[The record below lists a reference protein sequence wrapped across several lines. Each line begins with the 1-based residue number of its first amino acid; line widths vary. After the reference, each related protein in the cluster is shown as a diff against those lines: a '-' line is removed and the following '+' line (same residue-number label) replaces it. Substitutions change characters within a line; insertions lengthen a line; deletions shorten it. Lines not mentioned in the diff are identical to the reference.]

1 MTSRNCFISIL
12 IPVYN
17 GGKTLAVCLESV
29 YKSAY
34 TQFEC
39 IVVDDH
45 SSDDSTVIAEA
56 FNTRII
62 RLEEQMGA
70 AFARNKGAEAARG
83 NVLLFI
89 DSDVKIYPD
98 SLEKIVKT
106 FEENPDIAA
115 LFGSYDDQ
123 PGCPDFF
130 SQYKNLFHHYTH
142 QISREDASTFWSGCG
157 AIKREVFK
165 EVGGFNQRRYAN
177 ASIEDIEL
185 GSRLT
190 SRGYRVLL
198 CKDLQVKHLKQWT
211 FISLLRADI
220 FYRAVPWSKLM
231 LERHE
236 IIRDLNLQMSDRISA
251 GLVCMSVGILPFSLS
266 RPRLLYIILLLL
278 TIVAG
283 LNYKLYRFFLE
294 RKGWRFVAPVFVMHM
309 LYYLYS
315 SLTFALCWLTHIFS
329 EKKVLFKSGSGR

>member
-1 MTSRNCFISIL
+1 MALRNCFISIV

-29 YKSAY
+29 FNSAY
-34 TQFEC
+34 IQFEC

-45 SSDDSTVIAEA
+45 SSDDTQAIAEK

-62 RLEEQMGA
+62 RLEKQMGA
-70 AFARNKGAEAARG
+70 AFARNRGAEAAEG
-83 NVLLFI
+83 DVLLFI

-98 SLEKIVKT
+98 SLDKIVKA
-106 FEENPDIAA
+106 FEENPGIAA

-142 QISREDASTFWSGCG
+142 QISDTEASTFWSGCG
-157 AIKREVFK
+157 AIKKEVFN
-165 EVGGFNQRRYAN
+165 EVGGFNQQRYAN

-190 SRGYRVLL
+190 SRGYRILL

-211 FISLLRADI
+211 FFSLLRADI

-231 LERHE
+231 LERHK

-251 GLVCMSVGILPFSLS
+251 GLVCMSVGILPFSLF
-266 RPRLLYIILLLL
+266 RPQLLYIIFLLLA
-278 TIVAG
+278 IVVV
-283 LNYKLYRFFLE
+283 LNHKLYRFFLQ
-294 RKGWRFVAPVFVMHM
+294 RKGLRFTASVFVMHM

-315 SLTFALCWLTHIFS
+315 SLAFAMCWLMHAFPG
-329 EKKVLFKSGSGR
+329 KKASG

>member
-17 GGKTLAVCLESV
+17 GAKTLSVCLESV
-29 YKSAY
+29 FESAY

-45 SSDDSTVIAEA
+45 SSDDTPAIAEK
-56 FNTRII
+56 FNI
-62 RLEEQMGA
+62 RLVRLEKQMGA
-70 AFARNKGAEAARG
+70 AFARNRGAEAAQG
-83 NVLLFI
+83 DVLLFI

-98 SLEKIVKT
+98 SLNKIVKA
-106 FEENPDIAA
+106 FEENPGIAA

-142 QISREDASTFWSGCG
+142 QISRTEASTFWSGCG
-157 AIKREVFK
+157 AIRREVFN
-165 EVGGFNQRRYAN
+165 EVGGFNQHRYAN

-190 SRGYRVLL
+190 SRGYRILL
-198 CKDLQVKHLKQWT
+198 CKDLQVTHLKQWT
-211 FISLLRADI
+211 FFSLLRADI

-231 LERHE
+231 LERHK

-251 GLVCMSVGILPFSLS
+251 GLVCMSAGILPFSLF
-266 RPRLLYIILLLL
+266 RPQLLYIILLLL
-278 TIVAG
+278 TIVG
-283 LNYKLYRFFLE
+283 VLNYKLYRFFLE
-294 RKGWRFVAPVFVMHM
+294 RKGWRFVASVFVMHM

-315 SLTFALCWLTHIFS
+315 SLTFALCWIVHVFPW
-329 EKKVLFKSGSGR
+329 KKASG

>member
-1 MTSRNCFISIL
+1 MASQNCFISIV

-17 GGKTLAVCLESV
+17 GGNTLAICLESV
-29 YKSAY
+29 FTSAY

-45 SSDDSTVIAEA
+45 SSDDTPVIAGK

-62 RLEEQMGA
+62 RLEKQMGA
-70 AFARNKGAEAARG
+70 AFARNRGAEAAQG
-83 NVLLFI
+83 DVLLFI

-98 SLEKIVKT
+98 SLDKIVKA
-106 FEENPDIAA
+106 FEENPGIAA

-142 QISREDASTFWSGCG
+142 QMSRAEASTFWSGCG
-157 AIKREVFK
+157 AIRRDIFI
-165 EVGGFNQRRYAN
+165 EVGGFNQRRYVN

-190 SRGYRVLL
+190 SRGYRILL
-198 CKDLQVKHLKQWT
+198 RKDLQVKHLKQWT
-211 FISLLRADI
+211 FFSLLRADI

-231 LERHE
+231 LERHK

-251 GLVCMSVGILPFSLS
+251 GLVCMSVGILPFSFF
-266 RPRLLYIILLLL
+266 RPRLLYISLLFLA
-278 TIVAG
+278 IVVV
-283 LNYKLYRFFLE
+283 LNNKLYRFFLE
-294 RKGWRFVAPVFVMHM
+294 RKGLKFVASVFVMHV

-315 SLTFALCWLTHIFS
+315 SVAFALCWLVHVFPG
-329 EKKVLFKSGSGR
+329 KKASG

>member
-1 MTSRNCFISIL
+1 MALRNCFISIV

-29 YKSAY
+29 FKSAY

-45 SSDDSTVIAEA
+45 SSDDTQAIAEK

-62 RLEEQMGA
+62 RLEKQMGA
-70 AFARNKGAEAARG
+70 AFARNRGAEAAEG

-98 SLEKIVKT
+98 SLDKIVKA
-106 FEENPDIAA
+106 FEENPGIAA

-142 QISREDASTFWSGCG
+142 QISDTEASTFWSGCG
-157 AIKREVFK
+157 AIRREVFN
-165 EVGGFNQRRYAN
+165 EVGGFNQQRYAN

-190 SRGYRVLL
+190 SRGYRILL
-198 CKDLQVKHLKQWT
+198 CKDLQVKHMKQWT

-231 LERHE
+231 LERHK

-251 GLVCMSVGILPFSLS
+251 GLVCMSVGILPFSVF
-266 RPRLLYIILLLL
+266 RPQLLYIILLFLA
-278 TIVAG
+278 IVVV
-283 LNYKLYRFFLE
+283 LNHKLYRFFLE
-294 RKGWRFVAPVFVMHM
+294 RKGLRFVASVFVMHM

-315 SLTFALCWLTHIFS
+315 SLAFALCWLMHAFPG
-329 EKKVLFKSGSGR
+329 KKASG